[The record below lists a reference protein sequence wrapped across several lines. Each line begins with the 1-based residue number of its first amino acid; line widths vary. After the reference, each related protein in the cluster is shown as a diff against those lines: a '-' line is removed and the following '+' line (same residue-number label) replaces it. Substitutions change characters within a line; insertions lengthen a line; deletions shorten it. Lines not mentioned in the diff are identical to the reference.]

1 MREMD
6 FSQKKLVSR
15 WLGVKGMWDILQG
28 ETKQFVKQR
37 LESFMRVEVSHRLGC
52 SCYQRSVKRR
62 GYRNGSYARDLL
74 TSYGWLEGLVVPRV
88 REGDFQPLCLEKYRR
103 RQRAVDR
110 VLLEAFLL
118 GHATRK
124 VRRLCQSLF
133 GAEISPQ
140 TVSNIVR
147 ELIRGCSSFIV
158 DSLATSTVLCTW
170 MGCGSRSASR

>member
-6 FSQKKLVSR
+6 FSQKNLVSR

-88 REGDFQPLCLEKYRR
+88 REGGFQPLCEVPSSSAGGRSG
-103 RQRAVDR
+103 AVG
-110 VLLEAFLL
+110 VVF
-118 GHATRK
+118 T
-124 VRRLCQSLF
+124 
-133 GAEISPQ
+133 
-140 TVSNIVR
+140 
-147 ELIRGCSSFIV
+147 
-158 DSLATSTVLCTW
+158 
-170 MGCGSRSASR
+170 GSRDPESASVVSELVWSRDQPPDSVEYRPRA